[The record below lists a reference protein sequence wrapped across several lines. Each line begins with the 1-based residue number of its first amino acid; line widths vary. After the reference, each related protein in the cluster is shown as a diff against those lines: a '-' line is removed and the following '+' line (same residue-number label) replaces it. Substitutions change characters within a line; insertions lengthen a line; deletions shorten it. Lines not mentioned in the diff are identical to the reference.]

1 MRRSR
6 KPKKVDIVS
15 LLLLASI
22 PAFVL
27 TVLVLL
33 SLAKEKSPAV
43 IISLVDVQ
51 NGGQTEIDRGS

>member
-6 KPKKVDIVS
+6 KSKKIDVVS

-33 SLAKEKSPAV
+33 SLAKEKSPAA

-51 NGGQTEIDRGS
+51 NGGQTEINRGS

>member
-33 SLAKEKSPAV
+33 SLAKEKSPAA

>member
-6 KPKKVDIVS
+6 KSKKIDVMS
-15 LLLLASI
+15 LMLLMSI
-22 PAFVL
+22 PAFLL

-33 SLAKEKSPAV
+33 SLAKEKSPAA

-51 NGGQTEIDRGS
+51 NGGQTEINRGS